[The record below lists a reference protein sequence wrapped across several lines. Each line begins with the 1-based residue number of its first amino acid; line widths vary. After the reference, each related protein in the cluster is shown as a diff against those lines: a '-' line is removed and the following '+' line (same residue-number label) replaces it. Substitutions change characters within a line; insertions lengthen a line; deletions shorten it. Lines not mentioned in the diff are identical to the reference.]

1 MLKSDPAFTII
12 ARTEP
17 FSELTPPHM
26 QSLASL
32 CRMRRYAKGETI
44 FHMGEAGD
52 ALYGIKTGRV
62 RTTIISP
69 EGKEMTLNLF
79 GPLSTFGVVG
89 FLDGGPRM
97 ATAVSLEPSE
107 IFRLPRGEFL
117 AFIRTHPEVAVH
129 VIGYLCGKL
138 RSIKERVGETALLPL
153 AASSPI
159 ACLHSPRS
167 SATASPPR
175 RSNWRASSAPAAKVS
190 IGNCRTG
197 SARRSCRFTAAASS
211 FSTMPASNRK
221 RLRWA
226 PDHGIRQMNSSNF
239 PLGPRGKRSR
249 NWPMVILKG

>member
-26 QSLASL
+26 QSLAGL

-44 FHMGEAGD
+44 FHMGAAGD

-62 RTTIISP
+62 RTSIISP
-69 EGKEMTLNLF
+69 EGKEMTLNLL
-79 GPLSTFGVVG
+79 GPQSTFGVVG

-117 AFIRTHPEVAVH
+117 AFIQTHPEVAVH

-138 RSIKERVGETALLPL
+138 RAIKERVGETALLPL
-153 AASSPI
+153 AASLAHRLLTLAEEFGDSIPCSQEQLASFVSASREGVNRQLQDWKRQNI
-159 ACLHSPRS
+159 VSLHRGGLSILDLARLEQE
-167 SATASPPR
+167 AT
-175 RSNWRASSAPAAKVS
+175 V
-190 IGNCRTG
+190 
-197 SARRSCRFTAAASS
+197 
-211 FSTMPASNRK
+211 
-221 RLRWA
+221 
-226 PDHGIRQMNSSNF
+226 
-239 PLGPRGKRSR
+239 LGA
-249 NWPMVILKG
+249 

>member
-26 QSLASL
+26 QSLAGL

-79 GPLSTFGVVG
+79 GPQSTFGVVG

-138 RSIKERVGETALLPL
+138 RAIKERVGETALLPL
-153 AASSPI
+153 AASLAHRLLTLAEEFGDSIPSSQEQLAGFVSASRESVNRQLQDWKRQKI
-159 ACLHSPRS
+159 VSLHRGGLIILDHARLEHE
-167 SATASPPR
+167 ATA
-175 RSNWRASSAPAAKVS
+175 
-190 IGNCRTG
+190 
-197 SARRSCRFTAAASS
+197 
-211 FSTMPASNRK
+211 
-221 RLRWA
+221 
-226 PDHGIRQMNSSNF
+226 
-239 PLGPRGKRSR
+239 LGA
-249 NWPMVILKG
+249 

>member
-69 EGKEMTLNLF
+69 ESKEMTLNLF
-79 GPLSTFGVVG
+79 GPQSTFGVVG

-153 AASSPI
+153 AASLAHRLLTLAEEFGDSIPSSQEQLASFVSASRESVNRQLQDWKRQKI
-159 ACLHSPRS
+159 VSLHRGGLIILDHTRLEQE
-167 SATASPPR
+167 ATA
-175 RSNWRASSAPAAKVS
+175 
-190 IGNCRTG
+190 
-197 SARRSCRFTAAASS
+197 
-211 FSTMPASNRK
+211 
-221 RLRWA
+221 
-226 PDHGIRQMNSSNF
+226 
-239 PLGPRGKRSR
+239 LGA
-249 NWPMVILKG
+249 

>member
-1 MLKSDPAFTII
+1 MLKSDPVFTII

-26 QSLASL
+26 QSLAGL
-32 CRMRRYAKGETI
+32 CRMRRYTKGETI

-52 ALYGIKTGRV
+52 ALYGIKVGRV

-79 GPLSTFGVVG
+79 GPQSTFGVVG

-97 ATAVSLEPSE
+97 ATAVVLEPSE

-153 AASSPI
+153 AASLAHRLLTLAEEFGDNIPSSQEQLASFVSASRESVNRQLQDWKRQKI
-159 ACLHSPRS
+159 VSLHRGGLRILDHARLEQE
-167 SATASPPR
+167 ATA
-175 RSNWRASSAPAAKVS
+175 
-190 IGNCRTG
+190 
-197 SARRSCRFTAAASS
+197 
-211 FSTMPASNRK
+211 
-221 RLRWA
+221 
-226 PDHGIRQMNSSNF
+226 
-239 PLGPRGKRSR
+239 LGA
-249 NWPMVILKG
+249 

>member
-1 MLKSDPAFTII
+1 MLKSDPVFTII

-17 FSELTPPHM
+17 FSELTPPNM
-26 QSLASL
+26 QSLAGL

-44 FHMGEAGD
+44 FRMGEAGD

-79 GPLSTFGVVG
+79 GPQSTFGVVG

-153 AASSPI
+153 AASLAHRLLTLAEEFGDNIPSSQEQLASFVSASRESVNRQLQDWKRQKI
-159 ACLHSPRS
+159 VSLHRGGLRILDHARLEQE
-167 SATASPPR
+167 ATA
-175 RSNWRASSAPAAKVS
+175 
-190 IGNCRTG
+190 
-197 SARRSCRFTAAASS
+197 
-211 FSTMPASNRK
+211 
-221 RLRWA
+221 
-226 PDHGIRQMNSSNF
+226 
-239 PLGPRGKRSR
+239 LGA
-249 NWPMVILKG
+249 